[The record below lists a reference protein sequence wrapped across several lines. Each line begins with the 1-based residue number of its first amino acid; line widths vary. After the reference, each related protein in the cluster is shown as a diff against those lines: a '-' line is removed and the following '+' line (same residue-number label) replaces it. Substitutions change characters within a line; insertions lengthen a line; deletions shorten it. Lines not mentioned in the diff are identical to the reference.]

1 MKLQRSLR
9 GRRSR
14 RRPDPGGGAAA
25 GGWRSAR
32 KRMSDNQLGVG
43 SGYRSGYASFM
54 VGPNETAL
62 LPAPSDIIVGSLSQ
76 ARKHKRRFDAVI
88 TLEDPACRPAN
99 RLRFTRRPS
108 PAHLVLAF
116 EDVDDDTLGVRVATH
131 EQVAET
137 IAFGRAHNAG
147 SLLVHCFHGVGRSA
161 AVALAIMADRLG
173 PGAERKALEQLL
185 AVRPQSTPNI
195 VVVKLADDILARN
208 GQLIATVAAWEAE
221 TPGLKEKRA
230 MRLQMVKSSPEL
242 YTWLDRR

>member
-1 MKLQRSLR
+1 MLER
-9 GRRSR
+9 
-14 RRPDPGGGAAA
+14 D
-25 GGWRSAR
+25 
-32 KRMSDNQLGVG
+32 D
-43 SGYRSGYASFM
+43 
-54 VGPNETAL
+54 TAV
-62 LPAPSDIIVGSLSQ
+62 LPAFGDVVVASLSQ

-116 EDVDDDTLGVRVATH
+116 EDVDDDTLGVRVATR
-131 EQVAET
+131 EQVAEAV
-137 IAFGRAHNAG
+137 AFARAHNAD

-161 AVALAIMADRLG
+161 AVGLAILADRLG
-173 PGAERKALEQLL
+173 PGAEREALERLL
-185 AVRPQSTPNI
+185 AIRPQSTPNL

-208 GQLIATVAAWEAE
+208 GDLVAAVAAWEAA

-230 MRLQMVKSSPEL
+230 ARLQMVHSSPAL